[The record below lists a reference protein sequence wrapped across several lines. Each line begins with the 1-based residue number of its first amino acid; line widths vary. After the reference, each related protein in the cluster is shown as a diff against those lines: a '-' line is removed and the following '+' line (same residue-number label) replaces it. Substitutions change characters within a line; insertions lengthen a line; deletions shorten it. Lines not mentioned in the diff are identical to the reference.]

1 MEGSRRVRGRDWGGQ
16 EALGLVNDAG
26 DELPTPVWASR
37 CEVLHQKVKEDKGK
51 EDKGKEDSVLDAM
64 LPSVATR
71 LVLLDDIVEQ
81 MLPPVPVALVMRT
94 QANSWMRPCV

>member
-16 EALGLVNDAG
+16 EALGLVNEAG

-51 EDKGKEDSVLDAM
+51 EDSVLDAM

-71 LVLLDDIVEQ
+71 LVLRDDIVEQ